1 MECDMCGKQARF
13 KALVEGSELFVCD
26 QCSKFGKTL
35 GEIRISQIDPK
46 KQKTQ
51 SIMAE
56 EKELMEVIVPD
67 YPELIKSKREALGL
81 KQEDFAK
88 KINEKASLIHKIES
102 GHFEP
107 NVELA
112 RKLERFLKIKLVE
125 EHEEIHKKEAK
136 KAADSFTL
144 GDFVKIKK

>member
-1 MECDMCGKQARF
+1 MECDMCGKQAKF
-13 KALVEGSELFVCD
+13 KALVEGSELFVCE
-26 QCSKFGKTL
+26 QCAKFGKIM
-35 GEIRISQIDPK
+35 GEIRISQVDPK

-51 SIMAE
+51 AAVAE
-56 EKELMEVIVPD
+56 EKELMEILVQD
-67 YPELIKSKREALGL
+67 YPELIKSKREELGL

-112 RKLERFLKIKLVE
+112 RKLEKFLKINLVE

-136 KAADSFTL
+136 KAAEGFTL